1 MIKVHSRK
9 YYADISNG
17 FNVRVYS
24 TEPPEDLVVRLGH
37 FLYLYIS
44 MGLLILN
51 LKISNLG
58 SILGSIFS
66 KKLKRLVQ
74 SVHYFDYIFH
84 FIFE

>member
-37 FLYLYIS
+37 FLYPYIS
-44 MGLLILN
+44 MGLEI
-51 LKISNLG
+51 
-58 SILGSIFS
+58 
-66 KKLKRLVQ
+66 
-74 SVHYFDYIFH
+74 
-84 FIFE
+84 

>member
-1 MIKVHSRK
+1 MIKMRDTYH
-9 YYADISNG
+9 ADISNG

-44 MGLLILN
+44 MGLGIQD
-51 LKISNLG
+51 LKFYNLG
-58 SILGSIFS
+58 SILGSIFL

-74 SVHYFDYIFH
+74 SIHYFDYIFH